1 MASVLEYSALN
12 LASTQNLGPFALSI
26 TEDGGVISDARLQ
39 VGFEYRSME
48 KIAKSLP
55 FVQVVNISDRIDFNA
70 ATAYNCVTALA
81 LEELLGI
88 DLPDRAN
95 HIRLL
100 LLELNSIL
108 SHLFFFSNVARS
120 VGQFSIMNHCL
131 REREKFSDIFEMY
144 CGSRLGFG
152 AICLGGV
159 RENATDGWCFRIE
172 KALGALDIF
181 MKDLRSTLLDHPFFN
196 ERVTGLLPISASEAA
211 AWNLTGANAIASG
224 HDCYKKGLLEQFGY
238 EKKLTSAQATNKGD
252 VRSRV
257 ERRFAEIYSSIETVQ
272 KIFHKIPEGNY
283 RIRVGLD
290 VESRKG
296 VIYKNIQGPRGD
308 IGIFISALGG
318 TTLNHIRYFTPSS
331 MVVRV
336 LPQLLKGIQIDDLFL
351 AIQSLDISFSE
362 VDK

>member
-26 TEDGGVISDARLQ
+26 TEDGGVISDARLK
-39 VGFEYRSME
+39 VGFEHRSME

-55 FVQVVNISDRIDFNA
+55 FVQVVNISDRIDFTS

-81 LEELLGI
+81 IEELLGI
-88 DLPDRAN
+88 DPPERAN

-100 LLELNSIL
+100 LLELNRIL

-120 VGQFSIMNHCL
+120 VGQLSIMNHCL

-144 CGSRLGFG
+144 SGSRLGFG

-172 KALGALDIF
+172 KALKALDVF
-181 MKDLRSTLLDHPFFN
+181 MKDLRSTLLEHPFFCD
-196 ERVTGLLPISASEAA
+196 RVIGLLTISKADAE
-211 AWNLTGANAIASG
+211 AWNLSGPNAAASG
-224 HDCYKKGLLEQFGY
+224 CEITKKGLFERFGY
-238 EKKLTSAQATNKGD
+238 EKKYDVAKNSYQGD
-252 VRSRV
+252 VKARI
-257 ERRFAEIYSSIETVQ
+257 ERRFEEIYFSIDTVQ
-272 KIFHKIPEGNY
+272 KIFSRIPDGNF

-296 VIYKNIQGPRGD
+296 VVYKTINGPRGD
-308 IGIFISALGG
+308 IGIYLSTEGG
-318 TTLNHIRYFTPSS
+318 THLSHIKYFSPSS
-331 MVVRV
+331 MLVSV
-336 LPQLLKGIQIDDLFL
+336 LPKLLKGIQIDDLFL